1 VTSNA
6 GRIDDLRV
14 TSSTTLGTSFVFDT
28 SHPSYSIPLTP
39 VSAGR
44 EALRPVVFGWRRLS
58 VTIPIG
64 AYVRLVEER
73 GIEQRR
79 RRWAL

>member
-1 VTSNA
+1 MS
-6 GRIDDLRV
+6 DL
-14 TSSTTLGTSFVFDT
+14 STNRKSFVFDT

-39 VSAGR
+39 LRAGR